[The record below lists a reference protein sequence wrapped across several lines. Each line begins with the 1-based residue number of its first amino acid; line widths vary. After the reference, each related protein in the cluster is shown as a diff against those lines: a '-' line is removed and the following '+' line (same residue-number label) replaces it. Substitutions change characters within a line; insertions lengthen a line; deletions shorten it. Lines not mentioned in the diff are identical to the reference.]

1 MQLDFTK
8 PIENPT
14 GISGWLEKK
23 ESLRKSWKN
32 RYFYLKNGVLKF
44 YAKGPNGATDGV
56 TAGGEGTDWR
66 GDIPLLN
73 ADVSIFEEV
82 QVHLTIRGEKKGLHY
97 MQATSHDEVSAALG
111 CCLLLLCSSLLLNR
125 IASFFLHHRL
135 LDGITPSPKKSNTR
149 TLKRFTGGRVPRRSS
164 SGIININ
171 RNSTGV
177 TIS

>member
-32 RYFYLKNGVLKF
+32 RYFFLKNGVLKF
-44 YAKGPNGATDGV
+44 YAKGPNGATDGETV
-56 TAGGEGTDWR
+56 GGEGTDWR

-97 MQATSHDEVSAALG
+97 MQASTHDEVRLVTAVYLLFSPTLRLTLRFF
-111 CCLLLLCSSLLLNR
+111 CL
-125 IASFFLHHRL
+125 FVYRL
-135 LDGITPSPKKSNTR
+135 RDGIMQLPRRSNTK
-149 TLKRFTGGRVPRRSS
+149 TLKHCTRAHAHRRSS
-164 SGIININ
+164 SGTTSIN
-171 RNSTGV
+171 RSSTGD

>member
-32 RYFYLKNGVLKF
+32 RYFYLKNGILKF

-56 TAGGEGTDWR
+56 TVGGEGTDWR

-97 MQATSHDEVSAALG
+97 MQASSHDEVSSFS
-111 CCLLLLCSSLLLNR
+111 CLLFFTSLLTM
-125 IASFFLHHRL
+125 L
-135 LDGITPSPKKSNTR
+135 L
-149 TLKRFTGGRVPRRSS
+149 SS
-164 SGIININ
+164 
-171 RNSTGV
+171 
-177 TIS
+177 